1 MSSIKNIHLIGIG
14 GAGMSGI
21 AEILHNQ
28 DYSVSGSDLEDTN
41 VTKRLKNLG
50 VKIFKGHKE
59 NNVLKKDL
67 VVISSAISKKNVEL
81 KKAISM
87 GIPVIPRA
95 EMLANL
101 MMLKNS
107 IAVAGSH
114 GKTTVT
120 CMMAHIFTEAGLDP
134 TYIIGGKVKSFES
147 NAKLGL
153 GEHIIAEADESDGS
167 FLNLRPLKALVTNI
181 DNDHLGTYGND
192 FNNLKRSFKKFCL
205 SLPFQGY
212 LIANGDDKSI
222 KNIIKNI
229 PRNSFSFGKDKGNDY
244 QIKDIKQNI
253 RGTSFKL
260 QDNFFKKDYSFSMSM
275 HGEHNVMNATSAIV
289 AAIQEN
295 IDVSIIK
302 KSLKTC
308 SSIERRFEI
317 ISHDI
322 FSKKITLVD
331 DYGHHPK
338 EIKYSHD
345 TASEIW
351 KNKKKIVV
359 FQPHRYTRTKDLF
372 DEFIKTLLNI
382 ENLLLLDIYP
392 ASEKIIK
399 GYEGKDLFQALKK
412 NGSKVVFC
420 QNHTEVIEKL
430 ENMTKGNEV
439 IITQGAGTTSEL
451 ARKISNQ

>member
-28 DYSVSGSDLEDTN
+28 EYSVSGSDLEDTN

-59 NNVLKKDL
+59 KNVLKKDL

-192 FNNLKRSFKKFCL
+192 FNNLKKSFKKFCL

-229 PRNSFSFGKDKGNDY
+229 PRNSFSFGKDKSNDY

-372 DEFIKTLLNI
+372 EEFIKILLNI

-412 NGSKVVFC
+412 NGSKVLFC

-430 ENMTKGNEV
+430 ENMTSGNEV

-451 ARKISNQ
+451 ARKISNL

>member
-1 MSSIKNIHLIGIG
+1 MSSIKSIHLIGIG

-28 DYSVSGSDLEDTN
+28 NYSVSGSDLEDTN

-120 CMMAHIFTEAGLDP
+120 CIMAHIFTEAGLDP

-192 FNNLKRSFKKFCL
+192 FNNLKKSFKKFCL

-212 LIANGDDKSI
+212 LIANGDDPSI

-229 PRNSFSFGKDKGNDY
+229 PRNSFSFGKDKSNDY

-260 QDNFFKKDYSFSMSM
+260 KDNFVKKDYSFSMSM
-275 HGEHNVMNATSAIV
+275 HGEHNVMNATSAII

-295 IDVSIIK
+295 IDLSIIK

-317 ISHDI
+317 VSHDI

-338 EIKYSHD
+338 EIKYSYD

-430 ENMTKGNEV
+430 VNMTSGNEV

>member
-59 NNVLKKDL
+59 KNVLKKDL

-192 FNNLKRSFKKFCL
+192 FNNLKKSFKKFCL

-229 PRNSFSFGKDKGNDY
+229 PRNSFSFGKDKSNDY

-322 FSKKITLVD
+322 FSKKVTLVD

-412 NGSKVVFC
+412 NGSKVLFC

-430 ENMTKGNEV
+430 EIMTSGNEV

-451 ARKISNQ
+451 ARKISNL

>member
-120 CMMAHIFTEAGLDP
+120 CIMAHIFTEAGLDP

-192 FNNLKRSFKKFCL
+192 FNNLKKSFKKFCL

-212 LIANGDDKSI
+212 LIANGDDQSI
-222 KNIIKNI
+222 KNIIQNI
-229 PRNSFSFGKDKGNDY
+229 PRNSFSFGKDKSNDY

-253 RGTSFKL
+253 RGTKFKL
-260 QDNFFKKDYSFSMSM
+260 KDNFVKKDYSFSMSM
-275 HGEHNVMNATSAIV
+275 HGEHNVMNATSAII

-295 IDVSIIK
+295 INVSIIK

-317 ISHDI
+317 ISNDI

-399 GYEGKDLFQALKK
+399 GYEGKDLFHALKM
-412 NGSKVVFC
+412 NGSNVVFC

-430 ENMTKGNEV
+430 ENMTAGNEV

>member
-59 NNVLKKDL
+59 KNVLKKDL

-120 CMMAHIFTEAGLDP
+120 CIMAHIFTEAGLDP

-192 FNNLKRSFKKFCL
+192 FNNLKKSFKKFCL

-229 PRNSFSFGKDKGNDY
+229 PRNSFSFGKDKSNDY

-275 HGEHNVMNATSAIV
+275 HGEHNVMNATSAII

-372 DEFIKTLLNI
+372 DEFIKILLNI

-412 NGSKVVFC
+412 NGSKVLFC

-430 ENMTKGNEV
+430 ENMTSGNEV

-451 ARKISNQ
+451 ARKISNL

>member
-229 PRNSFSFGKDKGNDY
+229 PRNSFSFGKDKSNDY

-372 DEFIKTLLNI
+372 DEFIKTLLKI

-412 NGSKVVFC
+412 NGSKVLFC

-430 ENMTKGNEV
+430 ENMTSGNEV

-451 ARKISNQ
+451 ARKISNL

>member
-41 VTKRLKNLG
+41 VTNRLKNLG

-120 CMMAHIFTEAGLDP
+120 CIMAHIFTEAGLDP

-192 FNNLKRSFKKFCL
+192 FNNLKKSFKKFCL

-212 LIANGDDKSI
+212 LIANGDDQSI

-229 PRNSFSFGKDKGNDY
+229 PRNSFSFGKDKSNDY

-260 QDNFFKKDYSFSMSM
+260 KDNFVKKDYSFSMSM
-275 HGEHNVMNATSAIV
+275 HGEHNVMNATSAII

-295 IDVSIIK
+295 IDVSTIK

-317 ISHDI
+317 ISDDI

-392 ASEKIIK
+392 ANEKIIK
-399 GYEGKDLFQALKK
+399 GYEGKDLFLALKK
-412 NGSKVVFC
+412 KGSNVVFC
-420 QNHTEVIEKL
+420 QNHTEVIENL
-430 ENMTKGNEV
+430 ENITAGNEV

>member
-41 VTKRLKNLG
+41 VTNRLKNLG

-67 VVISSAISKKNVEL
+67 VVISSAISKTNIEL

-120 CMMAHIFTEAGLDP
+120 CIMAHIFTEAGLDP

-192 FNNLKRSFKKFCL
+192 FNNLKKSFKKFCL

-212 LIANGDDKSI
+212 LIANGDDQSI

-229 PRNSFSFGKDKGNDY
+229 PRNSFSFGKDKSNDY

-260 QDNFFKKDYSFSMSM
+260 KDNFVKKDYSFSMSM
-275 HGEHNVMNATSAIV
+275 HGEHNVMNATSAII

-295 IDVSIIK
+295 IDVSTIK

-317 ISHDI
+317 ISHNI
-322 FSKKITLVD
+322 FSKEITLVD

-338 EIKYSHD
+338 EIKFSHD

-372 DEFIKTLLNI
+372 DEFIKTLSNI

-399 GYEGKDLFQALKK
+399 GYEGKDLFRALKK
-412 NGSKVVFC
+412 NGSNVVFC
-420 QNHTEVIEKL
+420 QNHTEVIKKL
-430 ENMTKGNEV
+430 ENMTEGNEV

>member
-59 NNVLKKDL
+59 KNVLKKDL
-67 VVISSAISKKNVEL
+67 VVISSAISNKNVEL
-81 KKAISM
+81 KKAISI

-192 FNNLKRSFKKFCL
+192 FNNLKKSFKKFCL

-229 PRNSFSFGKDKGNDY
+229 PRDSFSFGKDKSNDY

-372 DEFIKTLLNI
+372 DEFIKTLLKI

-412 NGSKVVFC
+412 NGSKVLFC

-430 ENMTKGNEV
+430 ENMTSGNEV

-451 ARKISNQ
+451 ARKISNL

>member
-1 MSSIKNIHLIGIG
+1 MSSIKSIHLIGIG

-28 DYSVSGSDLEDTN
+28 NYSVSGSDLEDTN

-120 CMMAHIFTEAGLDP
+120 CIMAHIFTEAGLDP

-147 NAKLGL
+147 NARLGL

-192 FNNLKRSFKKFCL
+192 FNNLKKSFKKFCL

-212 LIANGDDKSI
+212 LIANGDDPSI

-229 PRNSFSFGKDKGNDY
+229 PRNSFSFGKDKSNDY

-260 QDNFFKKDYSFSMSM
+260 KDNFVKKDYSFSMSM
-275 HGEHNVMNATSAIV
+275 HGEHNVMNATSAII

-295 IDVSIIK
+295 IDLSIIK

-317 ISHDI
+317 VSHDI

-338 EIKYSHD
+338 EIKYSYD

-372 DEFIKTLLNI
+372 DEFIKTLFNI

-412 NGSKVVFC
+412 NGSNVVFC
-420 QNHTEVIEKL
+420 QNHTEVIKKL
-430 ENMTKGNEV
+430 ENMTEGNEV

>member
-28 DYSVSGSDLEDTN
+28 DYSVSGSDLEDTD

-50 VKIFKGHKE
+50 VKILKGHRE

-67 VVISSAISKKNVEL
+67 VVISSAISKKNIEL

-120 CMMAHIFTEAGLDP
+120 CIMAHIFTEAGLDP

-181 DNDHLGTYGND
+181 DNDHLGAYGND
-192 FNNLKRSFKKFCL
+192 FNNLKKSFEKFCL

-229 PRNSFSFGKDKGNDY
+229 PRNSFSFGKDKSNDY

-253 RGTSFKL
+253 KGTSFKL
-260 QDNFFKKDYSFSMSM
+260 KDNFVKKVYSFSMSM
-275 HGEHNVMNATSAIV
+275 HGEHNVMNATSAII

-295 IDVSIIK
+295 IDLSLIK

-317 ISHDI
+317 ISNDI

-351 KNKKKIVV
+351 KNKNKIVV

-372 DEFIKTLLNI
+372 KEFIETLLDI

-392 ASEKIIK
+392 ASERIIK
-399 GYEGKDLFQALKK
+399 GYEGKDLFHALKE
-412 NGSKVVFC
+412 NGSNVIFC
-420 QNHTEVIEKL
+420 QNHSDVIQKL
-430 ENMTKGNEV
+430 QNMTTGNEV
-439 IITQGAGTTSEL
+439 IMTQGAGTTSEL

>member
-59 NNVLKKDL
+59 KNVLKKDL

-120 CMMAHIFTEAGLDP
+120 CIMAHIFTEAGLDP

-192 FNNLKRSFKKFCL
+192 FNNLKKSFKKFCL

-212 LIANGDDKSI
+212 LIANGDDQSV

-229 PRNSFSFGKDKGNDY
+229 PRNSFSFGKDKSNDY
-244 QIKDIKQNI
+244 QIKDIEQNI

-260 QDNFFKKDYSFSMSM
+260 KDNFVKKDYSFSMSM
-275 HGEHNVMNATSAIV
+275 HGEHNVMNATSAII
-289 AAIQEN
+289 AAIQED

-317 ISHDI
+317 ISDDI

-338 EIKYSHD
+338 EIKYSYD

-399 GYEGKDLFQALKK
+399 GYEGKDLFKALKR
-412 NGSKVVFC
+412 NGSNVVFC

-430 ENMTKGNEV
+430 ENMTAGKEV

-451 ARKISNQ
+451 ARKISHQ

>member
-28 DYSVSGSDLEDTN
+28 NYSVSGSDLEDTN

-120 CMMAHIFTEAGLDP
+120 CIMAHIFTEAGLDP

-192 FNNLKRSFKKFCL
+192 FNNLKKSFKKFCL

-212 LIANGDDKSI
+212 LIANGDDQSI

-229 PRNSFSFGKDKGNDY
+229 PRNSFSFGKDKSNDY

-260 QDNFFKKDYSFSMSM
+260 KDNFVKKDYSFSMSM
-275 HGEHNVMNATSAIV
+275 HGEHNVMNATSAII

-295 IDVSIIK
+295 IDLSTIK

-338 EIKYSHD
+338 EIKYSYD

-412 NGSKVVFC
+412 NGSNVVFC
-420 QNHTEVIEKL
+420 QNHTEVIKKL
-430 ENMTKGNEV
+430 ENMTEGNEV

-451 ARKISNQ
+451 ARKISNL

>member
-1 MSSIKNIHLIGIG
+1 MSSIKSIHLIGIG

-120 CMMAHIFTEAGLDP
+120 CIMAHIFTEAGLDP

-192 FNNLKRSFKKFCL
+192 FNNLKKSFKKFCL

-212 LIANGDDKSI
+212 LIANGDDPSI

-229 PRNSFSFGKDKGNDY
+229 PRNSFSFGKDKSNDY

-260 QDNFFKKDYSFSMSM
+260 KDNFVKKDYSFSMSM
-275 HGEHNVMNATSAIV
+275 HGEHNVMNATSAII

-295 IDVSIIK
+295 IDLSIIK

-317 ISHDI
+317 VSHDI

-338 EIKYSHD
+338 EIKYSYD

-412 NGSKVVFC
+412 NGSNVVFC

-430 ENMTKGNEV
+430 ENMTTGNEV
-439 IITQGAGTTSEL
+439 IITQGAGTTSDL
-451 ARKISNQ
+451 ARKISNL

>member
-67 VVISSAISKKNVEL
+67 VVISSAISKKNVEF
-81 KKAISM
+81 KKAISI

-120 CMMAHIFTEAGLDP
+120 CIMAHIFTEAGLDP

-192 FNNLKRSFKKFCL
+192 FNNLKKSFKKFCL

-212 LIANGDDKSI
+212 LIANGDDQSI

-229 PRNSFSFGKDKGNDY
+229 PRNSFSFGKDKSNDY

-253 RGTSFKL
+253 RGASFKL
-260 QDNFFKKDYSFSMSM
+260 KDNFVKKDYSFSMSM
-275 HGEHNVMNATSAIV
+275 HGEHNVMNATSAIIT
-289 AAIQEN
+289 AIQEN

-317 ISHDI
+317 ISDDI

-351 KNKKKIVV
+351 KNNKKIVV
-359 FQPHRYTRTKDLF
+359 FQPHRYTRTMDLF

-392 ASEKIIK
+392 ANEKIIK

-412 NGSKVVFC
+412 KGSNVVFC

-430 ENMTKGNEV
+430 ENMTAGNEV

>member
-120 CMMAHIFTEAGLDP
+120 CIMAHIFTEAGLDP

-212 LIANGDDKSI
+212 LIANGDDQSI
-222 KNIIKNI
+222 KNIIQNI
-229 PRNSFSFGKDKGNDY
+229 PRNSFSFGKDKTNDY

-260 QDNFFKKDYSFSMSM
+260 KDNFVKKDYSFSMSM
-275 HGEHNVMNATSAIV
+275 HGEHNVMNATSAII
-289 AAIQEN
+289 AAIREN

-412 NGSKVVFC
+412 NGSNVIFC
-420 QNHTEVIEKL
+420 QNHTEVIKKL
-430 ENMTKGNEV
+430 KNMTAGNEI

-451 ARKISNQ
+451 AGKISNQ

>member
-1 MSSIKNIHLIGIG
+1 MSSIKSIHLIGIG

-28 DYSVSGSDLEDTN
+28 NYSVSGSDLEDTN

-120 CMMAHIFTEAGLDP
+120 CIMAHIFTEAGLDP

-192 FNNLKRSFKKFCL
+192 FNNLKKSFKKFCL

-212 LIANGDDKSI
+212 LIANGDDPSI

-229 PRNSFSFGKDKGNDY
+229 PRNSFSFGKDKSNDY

-260 QDNFFKKDYSFSMSM
+260 KDNFVKKDYSFSMSM
-275 HGEHNVMNATSAIV
+275 HGEHNVMNATSAII

-295 IDVSIIK
+295 IDLSIIK

-412 NGSKVVFC
+412 NGSNVVFC

-430 ENMTKGNEV
+430 ENMTTGNEV
-439 IITQGAGTTSEL
+439 IITQGAGTTSDL
-451 ARKISNQ
+451 ARKISNL

>member
-1 MSSIKNIHLIGIG
+1 MSSIKSIHLIGIG

-28 DYSVSGSDLEDTN
+28 NYSVSGSDLEDTN

-120 CMMAHIFTEAGLDP
+120 CIMAHIFTEAGLDP

-192 FNNLKRSFKKFCL
+192 FNNLKKSFKKFCL

-212 LIANGDDKSI
+212 LIANGDDQSI

-229 PRNSFSFGKDKGNDY
+229 PRNSFSFGKDKSNDY

-260 QDNFFKKDYSFSMSM
+260 KDNFVKKDYSFSMSM
-275 HGEHNVMNATSAIV
+275 HGEHNVMNATSAII

-295 IDVSIIK
+295 IDVSTIK

-317 ISHDI
+317 ISHNI

-338 EIKYSHD
+338 EIKFSHD

-412 NGSKVVFC
+412 NGSNVVFC

-430 ENMTKGNEV
+430 ENMTTGNEV
-439 IITQGAGTTSEL
+439 IITQGAGTTSDL
-451 ARKISNQ
+451 ARKISNL

>member
-1 MSSIKNIHLIGIG
+1 MTSIKNIHLIGIG

-50 VKIFKGHKE
+50 IKIFKGHKE

-192 FNNLKRSFKKFCL
+192 FNNLKKSFKKFCL

-229 PRNSFSFGKDKGNDY
+229 PRNSFSFGKDKSNDY

-372 DEFIKTLLNI
+372 DEFIKTLLKI

-412 NGSKVVFC
+412 NGSKVLFC

-430 ENMTKGNEV
+430 ENMTSGNEV

-451 ARKISNQ
+451 ARKISNL

>member
-120 CMMAHIFTEAGLDP
+120 CIMAHIFTEAGLDP

-212 LIANGDDKSI
+212 LIANGDDQSI
-222 KNIIKNI
+222 KNIIQNI
-229 PRNSFSFGKDKGNDY
+229 PRNSFSFGKDKTNDY

-260 QDNFFKKDYSFSMSM
+260 KDNFVKKDYSFSMSM
-275 HGEHNVMNATSAIV
+275 HGEHNVMNATSAII
-289 AAIQEN
+289 AAIREN

-317 ISHDI
+317 ISDDI

-351 KNKKKIVV
+351 KNNKKIVV
-359 FQPHRYTRTKDLF
+359 FQPHRYTRTMDLF

-392 ASEKIIK
+392 ANEKIIK

-412 NGSKVVFC
+412 KGSNVIFC

-430 ENMTKGNEV
+430 ENITAGNEV

-451 ARKISNQ
+451 ARKISNK

>member
-28 DYSVSGSDLEDTN
+28 DYSVSGSDLEDTL

-81 KKAISM
+81 RKAISM

-430 ENMTKGNEV
+430 ENMTEGNEV

>member
-120 CMMAHIFTEAGLDP
+120 CIMAHIFTEAGLDP

-192 FNNLKRSFKKFCL
+192 FNNLKKSFKKFCL

-222 KNIIKNI
+222 KNIIKNL
-229 PRNSFSFGKDKGNDY
+229 PRNSFSFGKDKSNDY

-289 AAIQEN
+289 TAIQEN

-412 NGSKVVFC
+412 NGSKVLFC

-430 ENMTKGNEV
+430 ENMTSGNEV

-451 ARKISNQ
+451 ASKISNL

>member
-1 MSSIKNIHLIGIG
+1 MSSIKSIHLIGIG

-28 DYSVSGSDLEDTN
+28 NYSVSGSDLEDTN

-120 CMMAHIFTEAGLDP
+120 CIMAHIFTEAGLDP

-192 FNNLKRSFKKFCL
+192 FNNLKKSFKKFCL

-212 LIANGDDKSI
+212 LIANGDDPSI

-229 PRNSFSFGKDKGNDY
+229 PRNSFSFGKDKSNDY

-260 QDNFFKKDYSFSMSM
+260 KDNFVKKDYSFSMSM
-275 HGEHNVMNATSAIV
+275 HGEHNVMNATSAII

-295 IDVSIIK
+295 IDLSIIK

-317 ISHDI
+317 VSHDI

-338 EIKYSHD
+338 EIKYSYD

-399 GYEGKDLFQALKK
+399 RYEGKDLFQALKK
-412 NGSKVVFC
+412 NGSNVVFC

-430 ENMTKGNEV
+430 ENMTTGNEV
-439 IITQGAGTTSEL
+439 IITQGAGTTSDL
-451 ARKISNQ
+451 ARKISNL

>member
-14 GAGMSGI
+14 GSGMSGI

-120 CMMAHIFTEAGLDP
+120 CIMAHIFTEAGLDP

-147 NAKLGL
+147 NARLGL

-192 FNNLKRSFKKFCL
+192 FNNLKKSFKKFCL

-212 LIANGDDKSI
+212 LIANGDDPSI

-229 PRNSFSFGKDKGNDY
+229 PRNSFSFGKDKSNDY

-260 QDNFFKKDYSFSMSM
+260 KDNFVKKDYSFSMSM
-275 HGEHNVMNATSAIV
+275 HGEHNVMNATSAII

-295 IDVSIIK
+295 IDLSIIK

-317 ISHDI
+317 VSHDI

-338 EIKYSHD
+338 EIKYSYD

-351 KNKKKIVV
+351 KNKKKIVI

-412 NGSKVVFC
+412 NGSNVVFC

-430 ENMTKGNEV
+430 ENMTTGNEV
-439 IITQGAGTTSEL
+439 IITQGAGTTSDL
-451 ARKISNQ
+451 ARKISNL

>member
-1 MSSIKNIHLIGIG
+1 MSSIKSIHLIGIG

-28 DYSVSGSDLEDTN
+28 NYSVSGSDLEDTN

-114 GKTTVT
+114 GKPTVT
-120 CMMAHIFTEAGLDP
+120 CIMAHIFTEAGLDP

-147 NAKLGL
+147 NARLGL

-192 FNNLKRSFKKFCL
+192 FNNLKKSFKKFCL

-212 LIANGDDKSI
+212 LIANGDDQSI

-229 PRNSFSFGKDKGNDY
+229 PRNSFSFGKDKSNDY

-253 RGTSFKL
+253 KGTSFKL
-260 QDNFFKKDYSFSMSM
+260 KDNFVKKDYSFSMSM
-275 HGEHNVMNATSAIV
+275 HGEHNVMNATSAII
-289 AAIQEN
+289 AAIQEK
-295 IDVSIIK
+295 IDLSIIK

-308 SSIERRFEI
+308 SSIERRFAI
-317 ISHDI
+317 VSHDI

-338 EIKYSHD
+338 EIKYSYD

-399 GYEGKDLFQALKK
+399 GYEGKDLFQDLKK
-412 NGSKVVFC
+412 NGSNVVFC
-420 QNHTEVIEKL
+420 QNHNEVIEKL
-430 ENMTKGNEV
+430 ENMTTGNEV
-439 IITQGAGTTSEL
+439 IITQGAGTTSDL
-451 ARKISNQ
+451 ARKISNL

>member
-1 MSSIKNIHLIGIG
+1 MSSIKSIHLIGIG

-28 DYSVSGSDLEDTN
+28 NYSVSGSDLEDTN

-67 VVISSAISKKNVEL
+67 VVISSAISKTNIEL

-120 CMMAHIFTEAGLDP
+120 CIMAHIFTEAGLDP

-192 FNNLKRSFKKFCL
+192 FNNLKKSFKKFCL

-212 LIANGDDKSI
+212 LIANGDDPSI

-229 PRNSFSFGKDKGNDY
+229 PRNSFSFGKDKSNDY

-260 QDNFFKKDYSFSMSM
+260 KDNFVKKDYSFSMSM
-275 HGEHNVMNATSAIV
+275 HGEHNVMNATSAII

-295 IDVSIIK
+295 IDLSIIK

-317 ISHDI
+317 VSHDI

-338 EIKYSHD
+338 EIKYSYD

-412 NGSKVVFC
+412 NGSKVLFC

-430 ENMTKGNEV
+430 ENMTSGNEV

-451 ARKISNQ
+451 ARKISNL

>member
-1 MSSIKNIHLIGIG
+1 MSSIKSIHLIGIG

-28 DYSVSGSDLEDTN
+28 NYSVSGSDLEDTN

-120 CMMAHIFTEAGLDP
+120 CIMAHIFTEAGLDP

-192 FNNLKRSFKKFCL
+192 FNNLKKSFKKFCL

-212 LIANGDDKSI
+212 LIANGDDPSI

-229 PRNSFSFGKDKGNDY
+229 PRNSFSFGKDKSNDY

-260 QDNFFKKDYSFSMSM
+260 KDNFVKKDYSFSMSM
-275 HGEHNVMNATSAIV
+275 HGEHNVMNATSAII

-295 IDVSIIK
+295 IDVSTIK

-317 ISHDI
+317 VSHDI

-338 EIKYSHD
+338 EIKYSYD

-412 NGSKVVFC
+412 NGSNVVFC

-430 ENMTKGNEV
+430 ENMTTGNEV
-439 IITQGAGTTSEL
+439 IITQGAGTTSDL
-451 ARKISNQ
+451 ARKISNL

>member
-59 NNVLKKDL
+59 KNVLKKDL

-192 FNNLKRSFKKFCL
+192 FNNLKKSFKKFCL

-229 PRNSFSFGKDKGNDY
+229 PRNSFSFGKDKSNDY

-322 FSKKITLVD
+322 FSKKVTLVD

-372 DEFIKTLLNI
+372 DEFIKTLLCI

-412 NGSKVVFC
+412 NGSNVVFC

-430 ENMTKGNEV
+430 ENMTAGNEV

>member
-1 MSSIKNIHLIGIG
+1 MSSIKSIHLIGIG

-120 CMMAHIFTEAGLDP
+120 CIMAHIFTEAGLDP

-147 NAKLGL
+147 NARLGL

-192 FNNLKRSFKKFCL
+192 FNNLKKSFKKFCL

-212 LIANGDDKSI
+212 LIANGDDQSI

-229 PRNSFSFGKDKGNDY
+229 PRNSFSFGKDKSNDY

-253 RGTSFKL
+253 KGTSFKL
-260 QDNFFKKDYSFSMSM
+260 KDNFVKKDYSFSMSM
-275 HGEHNVMNATSAIV
+275 HGEHNVMNATSAII

-295 IDVSIIK
+295 IDMSIIK

-399 GYEGKDLFQALKK
+399 GYEGKDLFKALKK
-412 NGSKVVFC
+412 MAL
-420 QNHTEVIEKL
+420 T
-430 ENMTKGNEV
+430 
-439 IITQGAGTTSEL
+439 
-451 ARKISNQ
+451 

>member
-50 VKIFKGHKE
+50 IKIFKGHKE

-120 CMMAHIFTEAGLDP
+120 CIMAHIFTEAGLDP

-192 FNNLKRSFKKFCL
+192 FNNLKKSFKKFCL

-212 LIANGDDKSI
+212 LIANGDDQSV

-229 PRNSFSFGKDKGNDY
+229 PRNSFSFGKDKSNDY
-244 QIKDIKQNI
+244 QIKDIEQNI

-260 QDNFFKKDYSFSMSM
+260 KDNFVKKDYSFSMSM
-275 HGEHNVMNATSAIV
+275 HGEHNVMNATSAII
-289 AAIQEN
+289 AAIQED

-317 ISHDI
+317 ISDDI

-338 EIKYSHD
+338 EIKYSYD

-392 ASEKIIK
+392 ASEKKIK
-399 GYEGKDLFQALKK
+399 GYEGKDLFKALKK
-412 NGSKVVFC
+412 NGSNVVFC

-430 ENMTKGNEV
+430 ENMTAGKEV

-451 ARKISNQ
+451 ARKISHQ

>member
-59 NNVLKKDL
+59 KNVLKKDL

-120 CMMAHIFTEAGLDP
+120 CIMAHIFTEAGLDP

-192 FNNLKRSFKKFCL
+192 FDNLKKSFKKFCL

-212 LIANGDDKSI
+212 LIANGDDQSLKSI
-222 KNIIKNI
+222 IQNI
-229 PRNSFSFGKDKGNDY
+229 PRNSFSFGKDKSNDY

-253 RGTSFKL
+253 RGANFKVK
-260 QDNFFKKDYSFSMSM
+260 DNFAKKEYSFSMSM
-275 HGEHNVMNATSAIV
+275 HGEHNVMNATSAII

-308 SSIERRFEI
+308 SSIERRFEV
-317 ISHDI
+317 ISNDI
-322 FSKKITLVD
+322 FSKNITLVD

-338 EIKYSHD
+338 EIKYSLD

-412 NGSKVVFC
+412 NGSKVLFC

-430 ENMTKGNEV
+430 ENMTSGNEV

-451 ARKISNQ
+451 ARKISNL

>member
-1 MSSIKNIHLIGIG
+1 MSSIKSIHLIGIG

-28 DYSVSGSDLEDTN
+28 NYSVSGSDLEDTN

-120 CMMAHIFTEAGLDP
+120 CIMAHIFTEAGLDP

-181 DNDHLGTYGND
+181 DNDHLGTYAND
-192 FNNLKRSFKKFCL
+192 FNNLKKSFKKFCL

-212 LIANGDDKSI
+212 LIANGDDPSI

-229 PRNSFSFGKDKGNDY
+229 PRNSFSFGKDKSNDY

-260 QDNFFKKDYSFSMSM
+260 KDNFVKKDYSFSMSM
-275 HGEHNVMNATSAIV
+275 HGEHNVMNATSAII

-295 IDVSIIK
+295 IDLSIIK

-317 ISHDI
+317 VSHDI

-338 EIKYSHD
+338 EIKYSYD

-372 DEFIKTLLNI
+372 DEFIKTLLNL

-412 NGSKVVFC
+412 NGSNVVFC

-430 ENMTKGNEV
+430 ENMTTGNEV
-439 IITQGAGTTSEL
+439 IITQGAGTTSDL
-451 ARKISNQ
+451 ARKISNL

>member
-50 VKIFKGHKE
+50 VKFFKGHTE

-120 CMMAHIFTEAGLDP
+120 CIMAHIFTEAGLDP

-212 LIANGDDKSI
+212 LIANGDDQSI
-222 KNIIKNI
+222 KNIIQNI
-229 PRNSFSFGKDKGNDY
+229 PRNSFSFGKDKTNDY

-260 QDNFFKKDYSFSMSM
+260 KDNFVKKDYSFSMSM
-275 HGEHNVMNATSAIV
+275 HGEHNVMNATSAII
-289 AAIQEN
+289 AAIREN

-372 DEFIKTLLNI
+372 DEFIKTLSNI

-412 NGSKVVFC
+412 NGSNVIFC
-420 QNHTEVIEKL
+420 QNHTEVIKKL
-430 ENMTKGNEV
+430 KNMTAGNEI

-451 ARKISNQ
+451 AGKISNQ

>member
-192 FNNLKRSFKKFCL
+192 FNNLKKSFKKFCL

-212 LIANGDDKSI
+212 LIANGDDPSI

-229 PRNSFSFGKDKGNDY
+229 PRNSFSFGKDKSNDY

-260 QDNFFKKDYSFSMSM
+260 KDNFVKKDYSFSMSM
-275 HGEHNVMNATSAIV
+275 HGEHNVMNATSAII

-295 IDVSIIK
+295 IDLSIIK

-338 EIKYSHD
+338 EIKYSYD

-412 NGSKVVFC
+412 NGSNVVFC

-430 ENMTKGNEV
+430 ENMTTGNEV
-439 IITQGAGTTSEL
+439 IITQGAGTTSDL
-451 ARKISNQ
+451 ARKISNL

>member
-28 DYSVSGSDLEDTN
+28 NYSVSGSDLEDTN

-59 NNVLKKDL
+59 KNVLKKDL

-87 GIPVIPRA
+87 CIPVIPRA

-192 FNNLKRSFKKFCL
+192 FNNLKKSFKKFCL

-212 LIANGDDKSI
+212 LIANGDDPSI

-229 PRNSFSFGKDKGNDY
+229 PRNSFSFGKDKSNDY
-244 QIKDIKQNI
+244 QIKDIKQNVS
-253 RGTSFKL
+253 GTSFKL
-260 QDNFFKKDYSFSMSM
+260 KDNFVKKDYSFSMSM
-275 HGEHNVMNATSAIV
+275 HGEHNVMNATSAII

-302 KSLKTC
+302 RSLKTC

-430 ENMTKGNEV
+430 ENMTSGNEV
-439 IITQGAGTTSEL
+439 IITQGAGTTSDL
-451 ARKISNQ
+451 ARKISNL

>member
-120 CMMAHIFTEAGLDP
+120 CIMAHIFTEAGLDP

-192 FNNLKRSFKKFCL
+192 FNNLKKSFKKFCL

-212 LIANGDDKSI
+212 LIANGDDPSI

-229 PRNSFSFGKDKGNDY
+229 PRNSFSFGKDKSNDY

-260 QDNFFKKDYSFSMSM
+260 KDNFVKKDYSFSMSM
-275 HGEHNVMNATSAIV
+275 HGEHNVMNATSAII

-295 IDVSIIK
+295 IDVSTIK

-317 ISHDI
+317 ISHNI
-322 FSKKITLVD
+322 FSKNITLVD

-338 EIKYSHD
+338 EIKYSYD

-412 NGSKVVFC
+412 NGSNVVFC

-430 ENMTKGNEV
+430 ENMTTGNEV
-439 IITQGAGTTSEL
+439 IITQGAGTTSDL
-451 ARKISNQ
+451 ARKISNL

>member
-59 NNVLKKDL
+59 KNVLKKDL

-192 FNNLKRSFKKFCL
+192 FNNLKKSFKKFCL

-229 PRNSFSFGKDKGNDY
+229 PRNSFSFGKDKSNDY

-260 QDNFFKKDYSFSMSM
+260 QDNFFKKNYSFSMSM

-412 NGSKVVFC
+412 NGSKVLFC

-430 ENMTKGNEV
+430 ENMTSGNEV

-451 ARKISNQ
+451 ARKISNL

>member
-50 VKIFKGHKE
+50 IKIFKGHKE
-59 NNVLKKDL
+59 KNVLKKDL
-67 VVISSAISKKNVEL
+67 VVISSAISNKNVEL
-81 KKAISM
+81 KKAISI

-192 FNNLKRSFKKFCL
+192 FNNLKKSFKKFCL

-229 PRNSFSFGKDKGNDY
+229 PRNSFSFGKDKSNDY

-372 DEFIKTLLNI
+372 DEFIKTLLKI

-412 NGSKVVFC
+412 NGSKVLFC

-430 ENMTKGNEV
+430 ENMTSGNEV

-451 ARKISNQ
+451 ARKISNL

>member
-50 VKIFKGHKE
+50 IKIFKGHKE

-338 EIKYSHD
+338 EIKYSYD

-420 QNHTEVIEKL
+420 QNHTEVIKKL
-430 ENMTKGNEV
+430 ENMTEGNEV

>member
-59 NNVLKKDL
+59 KNVLKKDL

-192 FNNLKRSFKKFCL
+192 FNNLKKSFKKFCL

-212 LIANGDDKSI
+212 LIANGDDPSI

-229 PRNSFSFGKDKGNDY
+229 PRNSFSFGKDKNNDY

-338 EIKYSHD
+338 EIKYSHE

-372 DEFIKTLLNI
+372 DEFIKILLNI

-412 NGSKVVFC
+412 NGSNVVFC

-430 ENMTKGNEV
+430 ENMTSGNEV

-451 ARKISNQ
+451 ARKISNL